1 MKILIPMDNY
11 GIFADTHDTARVDS
25 RFVADF
31 FEKQHFHV
39 LRDISKITESKSG
52 LSEEFG
58 RRNFAPSHYKDAQG
72 KNQPC
77 CLMTRDGFT
86 ILVMGYTGA
95 KAMRFKEL
103 YIKRFNEME
112 QFIKTL
118 VYARQEFPLLTENI
132 KLLHE
137 NPKPYHFSNECDMI
151 NRIVIGMTAKQFREK
166 HGIAK
171 GESIRPFLTAKQVDR
186 LEILQKVDVGLL
198 VAVPD
203 YNQRKNQLEWY
214 YSKLCERVVC
224 ARKVKTAPSV
234 TALEAVKS

>member
-31 FEKQHFHV
+31 FEKNHKDV
-39 LRDISKITESKSG
+39 LRDIRKITAPESG

-58 RRNFAPSHYKDAQG
+58 RRNFAPSHYKNAQG

-86 ILVMGYTGA
+86 MLVMGYTGK

-112 QFIKTL
+112 RFIKTL
-118 VYARQEFPLLTENI
+118 VSARQEFPLLTENI

-151 NRIVIGMTAKQFREK
+151 NRIVIGMTSKQFREK

-171 GESIRPFLTAKQVDR
+171 GESIRPFLTAEQVDR

-224 ARKVKTAPSV
+224 A
-234 TALEAVKS
+234 